1 MLILNENLYAK
12 SFWISTFKSVGYA
25 LCDLRDVGAAGEDC
39 FQMDLDRCN
48 PTFHEAYSI

>member
-39 FQMDLDRCN
+39 FQMG
-48 PTFHEAYSI
+48 FKKI